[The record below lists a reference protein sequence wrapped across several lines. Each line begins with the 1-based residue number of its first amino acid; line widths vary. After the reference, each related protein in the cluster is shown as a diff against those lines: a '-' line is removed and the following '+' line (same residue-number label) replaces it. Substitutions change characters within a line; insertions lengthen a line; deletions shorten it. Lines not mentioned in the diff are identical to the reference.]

1 MGRTL
6 TVFESRLGR
15 IARSVL
21 GNFAK
26 PTGPTLG
33 VSCRKVD
40 EKRRQYY
47 SPKCALERCLTHL
60 REEAPQVGLEQ
71 DGDGGLDIVL
81 GRRLQGTNRSI

>member
-1 MGRTL
+1 MGGTL
-6 TVFESRLGR
+6 TAFESRLGR

-21 GNFAK
+21 ETFAK

-47 SPKCALERCLTHL
+47 SPNV
-60 REEAPQVGLEQ
+60 P
-71 DGDGGLDIVL
+71 
-81 GRRLQGTNRSI
+81 